1 MILSCTCSEGREK
14 LRSGTRKRIE
24 GKTRIF
30 GLSYIEKAIEVKKL
44 DEFLDRENVGIS
56 ILKKGIK
63 GGMTLGDMRETSA
76 VPATGNNL

>member
-14 LRSGTRKRIE
+14 LRSGTQKRIE

-44 DEFLDRENVGIS
+44 DGV
-56 ILKKGIK
+56 
-63 GGMTLGDMRETSA
+63 T
-76 VPATGNNL
+76 